1 MKVLNNPNDQQAVKM
16 LEMFKNAIETQEARS
31 IMDKTSRDETVYPAY
46 RHLNFSSNPP
56 PPNDLAFRSRLLI
69 KKFTQKDSH
78 TPQQKMEFMRF
89 MGPNVHKLRVLGNF
103 AITYLLLHPEVLFK
117 PNIEE
122 INWEEAAKEVIT
134 NFYEMAGGL
143 PRPSE
148 WLDQPLRDTV
158 DDENSGDEE
167 DEEDSEADAINNIR
181 SAVRTFLLN
190 HVNET
195 YNKYVRNL
203 GHEFTDSNGR
213 LIENEDLDLGLDKRI
228 DFCINKDLS
237 PYITKNR
244 SGRVIITPATLDA
257 LHKYGGVSSDM
268 VSSLSELATIL
279 KMKYGNIMIGGGA
292 QRKGIYD
299 ENRDSLYNFI
309 RDSYEQIY

>member
-1 MKVLNNPNDQQAVKM
+1 
-16 LEMFKNAIETQEARS
+16 
-31 IMDKTSRDETVYPAY
+31 
-46 RHLNFSSNPP
+46 
-56 PPNDLAFRSRLLI
+56 
-69 KKFTQKDSH
+69 
-78 TPQQKMEFMRF
+78 MEFMRF

-134 NFYEMAGGL
+134 KFYEMAGGL

-299 ENRDSLYNFI
+299 ENPDSLYNFI
-309 RDSYEQIY
+309 RDSYE